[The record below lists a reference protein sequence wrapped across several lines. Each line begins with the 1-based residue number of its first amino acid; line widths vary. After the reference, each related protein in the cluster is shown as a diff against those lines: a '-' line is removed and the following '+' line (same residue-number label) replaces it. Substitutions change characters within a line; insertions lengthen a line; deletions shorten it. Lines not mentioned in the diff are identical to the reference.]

1 MSLNGLDNA
10 AIKEAHEATVT
21 EPGGWFLIRYASRDE
36 VGLHDR
42 GTGGVVEFR
51 NAIAQYEE
59 ESPLYGFLKYRR
71 RNVIIKYLPDNCSR
85 LVQAR
90 VTVHFT
96 AVCERFAPYNTT
108 FSIADAKELKD
119 TKLSAACSLH
129 TASSSTSSSTSSLRR
144 RRLMEIAEEEE
155 EELRATKRQST
166 VKDDDSLGAQN
177 DAAPHSSLLPVT
189 LNSQLAKSPNESQ
202 FAGTVDPPS
211 FTGLERPPSPAKSL
225 DARSLPPQLAHL
237 EMYSYASY
245 AAGKPKVK
253 LAPRP
258 SLDVSLRPRTSAGT
272 GTQRPV
278 SAIPAGFRLQ
288 SKGSRKGR
296 SDAHVKSSENLVHQ
310 INEDE
315 VAAVNSP
322 TFSKLV
328 SIPAPASLS
337 DTLDVRRPHTSSGR
351 PTSSSGISVKS
362 VATTATATA
371 TKHSTMTP
379 EKARLMKAM
388 KLREKKK
395 KTSVLSPLP
404 IPSVDISEAVAETTP
419 DTSQYEEPF
428 SNTSATSTTFAGGF
442 DDRPDSKSGRSTS
455 NNDMPN
461 TSFSDSAIDVG
472 LSAIDQGPVDNQSSG
487 SPCVHAGSLE
497 CSELTKTLSL
507 SGSTDEQVPA
517 LQSIDSEPNA
527 SGHDLSGD
535 GTGDS
540 TTPAE
545 TSGPAL
551 RENDN
556 HCGTASA
563 EVAGHR
569 EEAAAA
575 HSQEKSL
582 ETALTNSKVSA
593 EEPGSDRVTTLIE
606 PLPEPAMLAA
616 EETHKDFAPH
626 SSEDT
631 AAQMTDSSR
640 PSTSTTSEFTADLEE
655 ETLAHSV
662 AIPTISLPEPRDSQS
677 TIGIETSNPASAD
690 VKRAR
695 RRALVDPIHTDLV
708 NSHVSDVAQS
718 DTNLSDD
725 EQLMDEL
732 HSFTVLEAK
741 SMTVSKSPITPMFP
755 NTSPS
760 KQEAAADG
768 GNSRSLRTVSSPAQS
783 SFLIPGDVTTS
794 SARSA
799 SSGTACLQKTAQQN
813 SANLLPK
820 KSNIGSTISQRI
832 KALEKLSGNIP
843 GAAAEAPM
851 RTERPTST
859 FFSVR
864 KTSGRDTSR
873 SPSIAERASSL
884 TRNKTPSPPT
894 SRESSPEMPKVI
906 TRDRLGPMAS
916 RLSVFE
922 NGNPP
927 RGRPESVQ
935 VRARIIH
942 DPMQPFFKMP
952 DTHYDPSEPGQL
964 HFKQSPLIID
974 HHKASGAATSAHPTF
989 SSSGAADTTT
999 ESALRRETDDSDST
1013 QPRRRSSLTIMK
1025 DFIKERRGSVMT
1037 VRSPSTDNL
1046 GASSLA
1052 SPVSMV
1058 FPSKSSSRPPSVHTT
1073 HGLARRL
1080 SISSRH
1086 STNNDRDVTTSP
1098 HTMSLSSSFLTET
1111 SGSGDEGRL
1120 PTSELGHK
1128 KTGSGSKNRASR
1140 FMRRLSSSLST
1151 GRKTATPAISPTV
1164 TEEEEAFNTMPPS
1177 RGGSAAQRNT
1187 ISYVGDVN
1195 VQFPDNL
1202 LWKRRTMCIDSQGFL
1217 VLSTSNGVSA
1227 ATSSSDRPVGAIK
1240 RYHLS
1245 DFRSP
1250 YIPEMEVQELPNS
1263 VCLDFIDGSGLQVAC
1278 EDRAGQLNVLRVLQ
1292 EAYQNHTMFGQ

>member
-10 AIKEAHEATVT
+10 AIKEAHEATVA
-21 EPGGWFLIRYASRDE
+21 EPGGWYASRDE
-36 VGLHDR
+36 VALHDR
-42 GTGGVVEFR
+42 GTGGVIEFR

-96 AVCERFAPYNTT
+96 AVCEHFAPYNTT

-166 VKDDDSLGAQN
+166 VKDDDSLGALN
-177 DAAPHSSLLPVT
+177 DAAPQSSLPSVT
-189 LNSQLAKSPNESQ
+189 LNSQLAKSPNESH
-202 FAGTVDPPS
+202 FAGTVDPPL
-211 FTGLERPPSPAKSL
+211 FTGLDRPPSPAKSL
-225 DARSLPPQLAHL
+225 DARSLPPQLAHTEL
-237 EMYSYASY
+237 YNYATY

-296 SDAHVKSSENLVHQ
+296 GDAHVKSSENLVHE

-315 VAAVNSP
+315 VATVNSP
-322 TFSKLV
+322 TSSKMVL
-328 SIPAPASLS
+328 IPAPANLP
-337 DTLDVRRPHTSSGR
+337 DALDGRRPHTSNGR

-371 TKHSTMTP
+371 TKYSTMTP

-404 IPSVDISEAVAETTP
+404 IPSVDISETVAETTP
-419 DTSQYEEPF
+419 DTSQSEEPF
-428 SNTSATSTTFAGGF
+428 SNTSATCTTFSGGF
-442 DDRPDSKSGRSTS
+442 DDRPDSNSGRNTS

-472 LSAIDQGPVDNQSSG
+472 LSAVDQGPVDNQSSG
-487 SPCVHAGSLE
+487 FRSPCLHAVSLE
-497 CSELTKTLSL
+497 CSESTETLSL
-507 SGSTDEQVPA
+507 SESTKEQVPA
-517 LQSIDSEPNA
+517 LQNINSETNA

-535 GTGDS
+535 GAGDLL
-540 TTPAE
+540 PAE
-545 TSGPAL
+545 MSGAAL
-551 RENDN
+551 RENEN
-556 HCGTASA
+556 HSETASVDVA
-563 EVAGHR
+563 EHR
-569 EEAAAA
+569 EEAVAA
-575 HSQEKSL
+575 HIREKAPEIAPS
-582 ETALTNSKVSA
+582 SPKVSA
-593 EEPGSDRVTTLIE
+593 GESGSDRVTTLIE
-606 PLPEPAMLAA
+606 PLPEPSMLAA
-616 EETHKDFAPH
+616 EETHEDSAPH
-626 SSEDT
+626 SLEDT
-631 AAQMTDSSR
+631 AVQLTDSSR
-640 PSTSTTSEFTADLEE
+640 PSSSSASDFTADLEE
-655 ETLAHSV
+655 ETLTHSV

-677 TIGIETSNPASAD
+677 TIELETSESASAD

-708 NSHVSDVAQS
+708 NSHVSDVTQS
-718 DTNLSDD
+718 DATLSDD
-725 EQLMDEL
+725 EQLMDES

-760 KQEAAADG
+760 KQGAAVEG
-768 GNSRSLRTVSSPAQS
+768 GNSRSLRTASSAAQS
-783 SFLIPGDVTTS
+783 SLLIPSDVTTS

-799 SSGTACLQKTAQQN
+799 SSGTVFLQKIAQQN

-820 KSNIGSTISQRI
+820 KPNIGSTISQRI

-906 TRDRLGPMAS
+906 ARDRLGPMAS

-935 VRARIIH
+935 
-942 DPMQPFFKMP
+942 
-952 DTHYDPSEPGQL
+952 PGQL
-964 HFKQSPLIID
+964 YFKQSPLIID
-974 HHKASGAATSAHPTF
+974 HHKASVAATSAHPTF
-989 SSSGAADTTT
+989 SSPGAADRNT
-999 ESALRRETDDSDST
+999 EIAPRRETDDSDST

-1046 GASSLA
+1046 GANSLA

-1098 HTMSLSSSFLTET
+1098 HTMSLSPSFLTEN
-1111 SGSGDEGRL
+1111 SGSGDEGKSS
-1120 PTSELGHK
+1120 TSELGHK

-1164 TEEEEAFNTMPPS
+1164 TEEEEAFSTMPPP
-1177 RGGSAAQRNT
+1177 RGGSAAQKNT

-1202 LWKRRTMCIDSQGFL
+1202 LWKRRTMCLDSQGLL
-1217 VLSTSNGVSA
+1217 VLSTSNGVST
-1227 ATSSSDRPVGAIK
+1227 ATSSSDRPAGAIK

-1278 EDRAGQLNVLRVLQ
+1278 EDRAGQLHVLRVLQ
-1292 EAYQNHTMFGQ
+1292 EAYQNHNTFGQ